1 MILRIILVN
10 LLFVLPEITKSQNYI
25 YDYKRILVT
34 PFLADNDVIGIA
46 EDSNGYIWLSTIN
59 HIYRYDGNSMEQ
71 VEIPNKKSSQTNIV
85 FKKIVIYND
94 CLYILSNLGIY
105 SIETTKGRKEEAKL
119 ITSTDDE
126 ILNLESKE
134 GKGIYWITKQNQ
146 LYNLYNKHIRFVQ
159 LPSAVINEKCG
170 IGFEGEN
177 RIICSIGNRIFFI
190 NQISFKITENI
201 QLKIN
206 YPITGIHSIPNGILL
221 ISENHK
227 TYLYNKI
234 LNNITLTNI
243 YGEELFDIAFL
254 KKDYFTINNE
264 NKLYHH
270 YLKDGKIKNF
280 LISLGADKAERIHKI
295 YLFQN
300 KVFAVTTNGLIV
312 INIKQNYF
320 SLIYSTF
327 DQKNNSF
334 DVPRGITEDDKYY
347 YLTTYNR
354 IIRYDKSLKYSK
366 IFFTNNLLSHAVIKQ
381 KDSIWIA
388 TDGNGLRNF
397 NLTEK
402 SLNKYNYTPKSKY
415 NHLICIL
422 NLSPG
427 IFLLG
432 GYDYL
437 LVFDQYNN
445 KYREIH
451 LDYKRN
457 NLSKLMISQIIKFD
471 EHHFYLATTLGVLL
485 ANDAGQILKYFGT
498 ELNENKSLQ
507 THAIWIDKDK
517 SVWAGTSNGL
527 YHFSEEG
534 KILRHLTKEEGL
546 SGDRVASL
554 VADKNDH
561 LWVTTFTGLSSVNLS
576 SGIINN
582 FRKED
587 GLPDNEFNHGS
598 YLLSKEGDIVLG
610 TMNGFVLFK
619 PEHLT
624 QNEKTQSK
632 LNISKLEYGNI
643 KEQKSLLNYKDIKY
657 DTLRLGKGINY
668 VKIQFN
674 LYPLDIFQKTNYD
687 YKIEGVHNDWI
698 NIGSTPILH
707 IDNFKSGK
715 YIIHIRARTGVGSEQ
730 IITKSMPLIVEEYFY
745 NSNEFFILIFI
756 IFITFLI
763 LYFSLLIRRNQKI
776 IQIRQQIAQDLHDE
790 VGSYLTGISM
800 SIDMMQRKK
809 EKEKYYYET
818 IQKLG
823 KKALK
828 SLKDSIWSLD
838 NESDNALQ
846 LWDRVKTLAA
856 ETYAPL
862 DIRFSFKEIDGLEK
876 VNLKILEKT
885 YLFYAIKECITNS
898 IKHGN
903 REKVTFSWNKKNDCH
918 YIVIINSYDPS
929 MKKEENGNGLYNI
942 ENRMKKINASVSF
955 LEDSQFFRV
964 EFKLNFLL

>member
-1 MILRIILVN
+1 MT

-105 SIETTKGRKEEAKL
+105 SIETTKGLKEEAKL

-134 GKGIYWITKQNQ
+134 GKGIYWINKNNQ
-146 LYNLYNKHIRFVQ
+146 LYNLDNKQTRFIQ
-159 LPSAVINEKCG
+159 LPPDSINEKCN

-177 RIICSIGNRIFFI
+177 TVICTIGNRMFFI
-190 NQISFKITENI
+190 DNKDFLLTENI
-201 QLKIN
+201 KLKVSKWVV
-206 YPITGIHSIPNGILL
+206 GIHLIPNGILL
-221 ISENHK
+221 TSEDHK
-227 TYLYNKI
+227 TYIYNK
-234 LNNITLTNI
+234 NIKNVLQTDL
-243 YGEELFDIAFL
+243 YGKDLFDITYL
-254 KKDYFTINNE
+254 NKDYITINNE
-264 NKLYHH
+264 NQLYHH
-270 YLKDGKIKNF
+270 YSKNGEIQKH
-280 LISLGADKAERIHKI
+280 LISLGADKAERIHKT
-295 YLFQN
+295 YLIQN
-300 KVFAVTTNGLIV
+300 KIFAATTNGLIV
-312 INIKQNYF
+312 VNLKENSF
-320 SLIYSTF
+320 SLIHSTF
-327 DQKNNSF
+327 DQKYNSF
-334 DVPRGITEDDKYY
+334 DVPRGIIEDDKYY

-354 IIRYDKSLKYSK
+354 IIRYDKFLKKSN
-366 IFFTNNLLSHAVIKQ
+366 IFLTNNLLSHAVFKQ
-381 KDSIWIA
+381 NDSIWIA

-397 NLTEK
+397 NLTSK
-402 SLNKYNYTPKSKY
+402 SLNKYNYTPKLKY
-415 NHLICIL
+415 NHLICIS
-422 NLSPG
+422 NLAPG

-437 LVFDQYNN
+437 LVFDQIKNE
-445 KYREIH
+445 YREIN

-457 NLSKLMISQIIKFD
+457 DFSKLMISQIIKFD
-471 EHHFYLATTLGVLL
+471 QHHFYLATTLGVLF

-498 ELNENKSLQ
+498 ELNESKSLQ

-527 YHFSEEG
+527 FHFSAEG
-534 KILRHLTKEEGL
+534 KILRHLKKEEGL
-546 SGDRVASL
+546 SGDRIASL
-554 VADKNDH
+554 IPDKNNQ

-598 YLLSKEGDIVLG
+598 YLLTKEGDIILG

-619 PEHLT
+619 PEHLI
-624 QNEKTQSK
+624 QNQKSQTK
-632 LNISKLEYGNI
+632 LKISKLEYGNI
-643 KEQKSLLNYKDIKY
+643 KEHKSLLNYKDIKY

-674 LYPLDIFQKTNYD
+674 LYPIDIFQKSNYD

-698 NIGSTPILH
+698 NIGPSPILH

-715 YIIHIRARTGVGSEQ
+715 YIIHIRARTGIGSEQ

-809 EKEKYYYET
+809 EKEKFYYET

-838 NESDNALQ
+838 NESDNAVQ

-862 DIRFSFKEIDGLEK
+862 DISFNFKEIDGLEK
-876 VNLKILEKT
+876 INLKILEKT

-903 REKVTFSWNKKNDCH
+903 REKVSFFWNKKNDCH
-918 YIVIINSYDPS
+918 YITIINSYDPS

-955 LEDSQFFRV
+955 HEDGQFFTV